1 MLRGLQLPVFQPG
14 SPTGKHW
21 TIWEYR
27 SGVPLSGDCDVDIR
41 NRVARIRSRD
51 GYHSNN
57 AGARTDG
64 RAQWTPHAKSRTM
77 GELASHIGNLPRLSL
92 ITMESDE
99 LDVSPPN
106 GVGGT
111 PRFDS
116 TANLVRAFDEN
127 VTKARA
133 AIESASDS
141 DMMEPWTLRRAG
153 AAVWTLP
160 RAAVLRSFILSH
172 MIHHRGQL
180 SVYLRL
186 NDVPLPSV
194 YGPSA
199 DTKG

>member
-1 MLRGLQLPVFQPG
+1 MSISATVLPEFDREMATTRTMLER
-14 SPTGKHW
+14 
-21 TIWEYR
+21 
-27 SGVPLSGDCDVDIR
+27 VPEE
-41 NRVARIRSRD
+41 
-51 GYHSNN
+51 
-57 AGARTDG
+57 
-64 RAQWTPHAKSRTM
+64 RAQWTPHAKSWTL
-77 GELASHIGNLPRLSL
+77 GELATHIGNLPHWGL
-92 ITMESDE
+92 ITMEADE
-99 LDVSPPN
+99 LDVSMPTARGN
-106 GVGGT
+106 NA
-111 PRFDS
+111 RFDS

-127 VTKARA
+127 VRKARA

-153 AAVWTLP
+153 KTVWTLP

>member
-1 MLRGLQLPVFQPG
+1 MSISATVLPEFDREMATTRTMLER
-14 SPTGKHW
+14 
-21 TIWEYR
+21 
-27 SGVPLSGDCDVDIR
+27 VPEE
-41 NRVARIRSRD
+41 
-51 GYHSNN
+51 
-57 AGARTDG
+57 
-64 RAQWTPHAKSRTM
+64 RATWTPHAKSWTM
-77 GELASHIGNLPRLSL
+77 GELAAHIANLPRLGL
-92 ITMESDE
+92 ITMEADE

-106 GVGGT
+106 GGSNS

-116 TANLVRAFDEN
+116 TADLVRRFDDN
-127 VTKARA
+127 VKKARA

-153 AAVWTLP
+153 KTIWTLP

-186 NDVPLPSV
+186 NDVPLPPV

-199 DTKG
+199 DTKV

>member
-1 MLRGLQLPVFQPG
+1 MSISATVLPEFDREMATTRTMLER
-14 SPTGKHW
+14 
-21 TIWEYR
+21 
-27 SGVPLSGDCDVDIR
+27 VPD
-41 NRVARIRSRD
+41 A
-51 GYHSNN
+51 
-57 AGARTDG
+57 
-64 RAQWTPHAKSRTM
+64 RAQWTPHAKSWTM
-77 GELASHIGNLPRLSL
+77 GELASHIGNLPRLGL
-92 ITMESDE
+92 ITMEADE
-99 LDVSPPN
+99 LDVSPP
-106 GVGGT
+106 GGDGSG

-116 TANLVRAFDEN
+116 TANLVLTFDDN
-127 VTKARA
+127 VRKARA
-133 AIESASDS
+133 AIEAASDS

-153 AAVWTLP
+153 KTVWTLP